1 MGIVFLEAQCTGLP
15 CVGSSNVPIE
25 TEITELMHR
34 ISLKDNEKIWAIQ
47 MKKILDE
54 SINRKTRDKDFIDK
68 EYTHDLTQND
78 FRDYYNYLLYKK
90 EEN

>member
-1 MGIVFLEAQCTGLP
+1 
-15 CVGSSNVPIE
+15 
-25 TEITELMHR
+25 
-34 ISLKDNEKIWAIQ
+34 

-78 FRDYYNYLLYKK
+78 LRDYYNYLLYKK